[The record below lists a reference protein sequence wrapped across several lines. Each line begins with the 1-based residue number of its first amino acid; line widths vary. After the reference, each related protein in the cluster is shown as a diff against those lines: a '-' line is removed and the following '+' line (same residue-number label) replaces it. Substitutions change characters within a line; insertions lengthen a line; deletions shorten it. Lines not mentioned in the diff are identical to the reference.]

1 MGEQPEPPLP
11 FHVVGSRNLQLLI
24 TQICY
29 WDRRY
34 SPMSLED
41 VTYSFDNP
49 ALLLGHPAFGQRL
62 DGLGVA
68 STPMR
73 AAADSAL
80 MMAGWEGGEVL

>member
-1 MGEQPEPPLP
+1 VGEQPEPPLP
-11 FHVVGSRNLQLLI
+11 FHVVGRRNLQLLI

-29 WDRRY
+29 WDRYY

-49 ALLLGHPAFGQRL
+49 ALLLGHPALASSLTDWVG
-62 DGLGVA
+62 

-73 AAADSAL
+73 AAADLAL
-80 MMAGWEGGEVL
+80 IMAGWEGGEVL